1 MTQDFGLPEFSAA
14 VDDAITRA
22 RRAAAEVRERN
33 TELRAALV
41 PRQEEEEP
49 EPVTPSGDDDED
61 FSQKQIMT
69 SE

>member
-22 RRAAAEVRERN
+22 RRAAAEVREQN
-33 TELRAALV
+33 TKLRAALA
-41 PRQEEEEP
+41 PPQE

-69 SE
+69 SD